1 MTPGPI
7 APTAA
12 DVQADAL
19 RAILVAHRQPMLGQ
33 GLGQIASTFVPFFAL
48 LAAMYGLATI
58 SPWLSLL
65 LTIPAAGLVVRIF
78 IIQHDCGHGAFF
90 RSRAANAWLGRFC
103 GVITMTPFAN
113 WRRQHALHHAVWNNL
128 DRRTGL
134 GDIYSTCMTVAEYRA
149 LSAAA
154 RIWHR
159 AVRHPAVAQVLLPPL
174 VFLLLY
180 RVPFD
185 TPLSWRRE
193 WYSVFLNDAAIVAVL
208 AALTAWFGFGPVAL
222 VHFPIVALAAIIGM
236 WIFSVQHRFEGAVW
250 SRQDGWTASG
260 AALQGTSHLKL
271 PRILQWFS
279 GNIGF
284 HHIHHLTPL
293 VPNYRLED
301 CHRACA
307 PILTDAPSLTLG
319 QALRAPSYALWDEET
334 ERMVR
339 FCDLPSPARGNAH
352 LGTPPTQR

>member
-1 MTPGPI
+1 MTTGLS
-7 APTAA
+7 TDAA
-12 DVQADAL
+12 AASNAL
-19 RAILVAHRQPMLGQ
+19 RAILVAHRAPMLSRS
-33 GLGQIASTFVPFFAL
+33 LGQIATTFLPFFAVI
-48 LAAMYGLATI
+48 AAMYALATI

-65 LTIPAAGLVVRIF
+65 LTVPAAGLVVRIF

-90 RSRAANAWLGRFC
+90 RSRAANEWLGRFC

-113 WRRQHALHHAVWNNL
+113 WRRQHASHHAVWNNL

-134 GDIYSTCMTVAEYRA
+134 GDIYSTCMTVEEYRN
-149 LSAAA
+149 LSAPA
-154 RIWHR
+154 RVWHR

-180 RVPFD
+180 RIPFD

-193 WYSVFLNDAAIVAVL
+193 WYSVFLTDAGIVAIL
-208 AALTAWFGFGPVAL
+208 AMLAFLFGVGPVVL
-222 VHFPIVALAAIIGM
+222 VQLPIIGVAAIIGM

-250 SRQDGWTASG
+250 SRQDGWTAAG
-260 AALQGTSHLKL
+260 AALHGTSHLKM

-293 VPNYRLED
+293 VPNYRLEA
-301 CHRACA
+301 CHHACA
-307 PILTDAPSLTLG
+307 PILAAAPSLTLG
-319 QALRAPSYALWDEET
+319 QALRAPSYALWDEAA

-339 FCDLPSPARGNAH
+339 FSDLRRLAH
-352 LGTPPTQR
+352 AA